1 MPRVKSP
8 HTSSHRAQTKGRLFH
23 NTNGSRVEDDE
34 QQWPILHERTGG
46 NLVNAGASPPAL
58 GASGKMSDEWTGT
71 LNLNGA
77 CVPARAKA
85 TEAVQN
91 PKLTTWPKDLQLD
104 LANGPD
110 ISTLD
115 IQTWIYETKAPVV
128 LLRCIDGTTDDW
140 QFDQLVE
147 ELRNSGSYATVRWKY
162 RGQIL
167 DRLLL
172 APVGKALLCAAF
184 PDDGIPKRPKSHP
197 SRQLRAL
204 RRGGPRSKKRPPP
217 GPRASHGNIDVP

>member
-8 HTSSHRAQTKGRLFH
+8 HTSSHRAQVWLFMLTRRRLPVSVSLTDFPVSKTKGRLFH

-91 PKLTTWPKDLQLD
+91 PYAHISCAVWNLCLHPCRKLTTWPKDLQLD

-147 ELRNSGSYATVRWKY
+147 ELRNSGSVSRSDF
-162 RGQIL
+162 L
-167 DRLLL
+167 FS
-172 APVGKALLCAAF
+172 P
-184 PDDGIPKRPKSHP
+184 SHFY
-197 SRQLRAL
+197 STQL
-204 RRGGPRSKKRPPP
+204 
-217 GPRASHGNIDVP
+217 